1 MKFVLYVDLVNSP
14 DAVAK
19 MFLTVKQGNLSIESV
34 NMHRTGDG
42 RNLTA
47 ILLLEGEEGKG
58 DWLAN
63 KLLNYPYFEKTQL
76 MKTGP

>member
-42 RNLTA
+42 RT
-47 ILLLEGEEGKG
+47 
-58 DWLAN
+58 
-63 KLLNYPYFEKTQL
+63 
-76 MKTGP
+76 

>member
-1 MKFVLYVDLVNSP
+1 
-14 DAVAK
+14 
-19 MFLTVKQGNLSIESV
+19 
-34 NMHRTGDG
+34 MHRTGDG

-47 ILLLEGEEGKG
+47 ILLLEGEDGKG